1 MILVPSQKALVQGS
15 NGAVSMKNKT
25 QQASTDPATQASV
38 LPTLESERRAR
49 LQLQQLFSQQPE
61 LCLQVIRRWL
71 GSDSSPKSSTPDPQM
86 NNRPPRPR

>member
-1 MILVPSQKALVQGS
+1 MILVPSQKAPVQGS

-25 QQASTDPATQASV
+25 QQASTDPATQASA
-38 LPTLESERRAR
+38 LPTLESERQAR

-71 GSDSSPKSSTPDPQM
+71 GSNSSAESSTSTRQVS
-86 NNRPPRPR
+86 NRPSRSR